1 MQIIFFSNSG
11 PTIAASINHLIK
23 NKQQASNVMSH
34 DHQDVIFETDL
45 NTSNLCSDP
54 NLDSIVQ
61 KAQHSLNISYA
72 VICLRNGQHHISSDL
87 DSPSHQTWLNRY
99 CFVSNQM
106 NSIFEVTSVTAD
118 SRFQRTLDQ
127 LKETPCFLSC
137 YSQPLKNIN
146 GEIIGSFL
154 LVNQEEHQLDLT
166 ERELVSQYVERAEAC
181 LNLKSA
187 LKPRLDRSQEALQ
200 SDADNWLPSKSQAIM
215 NFVSKVR
222 NASLISL
229 AMCSLCLWI
238 FIHTIQNEQETRQTQ
253 MKSEAFALA
262 SQIRGNIETQLNA
275 RLHLTYGLAGFVRA
289 SAQLNEDS
297 FQQFSAQLG
306 KDWGSVSSLQLAP
319 KGIVTHV
326 WPKEKHGGAIGH
338 NLLADPKRQKAAS
351 LAIAART
358 IWLAGPIDLIQGGK
372 AIIGRYPIFKTD
384 INGIE
389 SWWGFATILI
399 DYDRFIKDVG
409 LTKNF
414 DQFSV
419 AIRGTDSQGATGEVF
434 YGELSQF
441 DQALAT
447 TSVSLPK
454 GSWQIAVTATSTH
467 SISPL
472 YISVGLLFTFIIIGS
487 FYFLLRLPHKFSNAI
502 EQATMALQKS
512 EYRFHNAIESLS
524 DGFVIFDK
532 DDRLITCNQRYM
544 ELYDKSQEMIQPG
557 VDYET
562 FLRFGY
568 RKGQYQLDESID
580 EDTFVKNRLKR
591 YRQNTGA
598 NEENYAN
605 GQCIRVIERHVRGG
619 GHVGLRIDITELKQK
634 EIELKLAK
642 EKAEEANQLKSDFLA
657 TVSHEIRTPMNVIMG
672 LLSVLLESPQIAPKE
687 KSLAKIAHQS
697 SIRLLHILNEIL
709 DLSKVEAGKLSL
721 DTHDFNVLGLIK
733 GVTQLAEP
741 LAIDKNITIKTH
753 YSDIQ
758 YNWLKGDERRIH
770 QVLFNLVNNAIKFTD
785 KGGVIIDVSQQLVT
799 PSSCQI
805 IFKVTDTGIGFDA
818 SDKQKL
824 FQPFSQ
830 LEHSASR
837 RYEGTGLG
845 LTISQEFIQLM
856 GGEVK
861 ANSEKGK
868 GSTFTIVLPL
878 EIANKQPITPIQSKE
893 PANQLAQTKDIK
905 ILIAE
910 DSPSNQVVFEAML
923 SNYPYQIDMVSNG
936 KEAVDKATE
945 QYYDLIL
952 MDIYMPEMNG
962 IEATEIIRKHPCL
975 NKLPIIA
982 LTANAMKG
990 DRERFIQ
997 AGMDDYLAKP
1007 VDKINLVNKINYWI
1021 GKETNSQLTG

>member
-1 MQIIFFSNSG
+1 MTCDN
-11 PTIAASINHLIK
+11 
-23 NKQQASNVMSH
+23 
-34 DHQDVIFETDL
+34 QDLSFEPNL
-45 NTSNLCSDP
+45 NTPFNLCSDP
-54 NLDSIVQ
+54 QLEKIAQ
-61 KAQHSLNISYA
+61 KAQQALDVCFVVISLKSGQQYVSTEIESPLQQKWLNQY
-72 VICLRNGQHHISSDL
+72 CLL
-87 DSPSHQTWLNRY
+87 SHQMDT
-99 CFVSNQM
+99 V
-106 NSIFEVTSVTAD
+106 FEVTSVTAD
-118 SRFQRTLDQ
+118 SRFRKTLERLNQ
-127 LKETPCFLSC
+127 TPCFLSC
-137 YSQPLKNIN
+137 FSQPLTDVND
-146 GEIIGSFL
+146 EVIGSFVIVNQGEHQL
-154 LVNQEEHQLDLT
+154 STTEKELVNQ
-166 ERELVSQYVERAEAC
+166 YVESIKAS
-181 LNLKSA
+181 LNLKRA
-187 LKPRLDRSQEALQ
+187 FQPRLERADDTVHS
-200 SDADNWLPSKSQAIM
+200 DNWPTSKAQAVAV
-215 NFVSKVR
+215 FVSKVR

-229 AMCSLCLWI
+229 ALCSLCLWF
-238 FIHTIQNEQETRQTQ
+238 FIHTIQNEQDINHAQT
-253 MKSEAFALA
+253 KSEAFALA

-289 SAQLNEDS
+289 SDILNEES
-297 FQQFSAQLG
+297 FQQFAAQLG

-326 WPKEKHGGAIGH
+326 WPKEQHAGAIGH
-338 NLLADPKRQKAAS
+338 NLLADPKRQEAAS
-351 LAIAART
+351 LAITART
-358 IWLAGPIDLIQGGK
+358 IWLAGPLDLIQGGK

-384 INGIE
+384 LNGNE

-399 DYDRFIKDVG
+399 DYERFIKDAG
-409 LTKNF
+409 LANEF
-414 DQFSV
+414 DLFSV
-419 AIRGTDSQGATGEVF
+419 AIRGTDSQGADGKVF
-434 YGELSQF
+434 YGDKSQF

-447 TSVSLPK
+447 TTVSLPK
-454 GSWQIAVTATSTH
+454 GSWQIAVKAKTNRD
-467 SISPL
+467 ISPL
-472 YISVGLLFTFIIIGS
+472 FISSGVVFILIIIGS
-487 FYFLLRLPHKFSNAI
+487 FYFLLRLPHKFSSAI
-502 EQATMALQKS
+502 EDATMALQKS

-544 ELYDKSQEMIQPG
+544 ELYDRSQEMIQPG
-557 VDYET
+557 INYED
-562 FLRFGY
+562 FLRYGF
-568 RKGQYQLDESID
+568 RNGQYLLDEDID
-580 EDTFVKNRLKR
+580 EDSFVRNRLKI
-591 YRQNTGA
+591 YRNNKGA
-598 NEENYAN
+598 NEEFYAN

-619 GHVGLRIDITELKQK
+619 GHVGLRIDVTELKQK
-634 EIELKLAK
+634 EIELQLAK
-642 EKAEEANQLKSDFLA
+642 EKAEEANQMKSDFLA

-672 LLSVLLESPQIAPKE
+672 LLSVLMDSPQIASKE

-721 DTHDFNVLGLIK
+721 DTHDFNVTDLIK

-741 LAIDKNITIKTH
+741 LALDKNLSLEVNDSNIRH
-753 YSDIQ
+753 S
-758 YNWLKGDERRIH
+758 WLKGDERRIH

-785 KGGVIIDVSQQLVT
+785 KGSVTIDVSQQLVT

-805 IFKVTDTGIGFDA
+805 VFQVTDTGIGFDA

-861 ANSEKGK
+861 ATSEKGK
-868 GSTFTIVLPL
+868 GSTFTIILPMEL
-878 EIANKQPITPIQSKE
+878 ASKQPVTPIQSKE
-893 PANQLAQTKDIK
+893 LTKEGPQTKDIK

-923 SNYPYQIDMVSNG
+923 SNYPFQIDMVPNG
-936 KEAVDKATE
+936 KEAVEKATE
-945 QYYDLIL
+945 EYYDLIL

-1007 VDKINLVNKINYWI
+1007 VDKANLVNKINYWV
-1021 GKETNSQLTG
+1021 GKETKFQHTA